1 MEPVTLRAAG
11 PADAASL
18 YRLMCGLAENQ
29 GEAAYLAATPASL
42 AEALAA
48 EPPAFGCLLAERDGR
63 DVGYLTWVRCYGIWR
78 GADYLNLDD
87 LFVDESVRGL
97 GVGAAL
103 MRRLGQL
110 AAGQGIG
117 ARWEVQSDNLG
128 ARRFYARLGADQEDK
143 TIVRWSVAAMRSSD

>member
-29 GEAAYLAATPASL
+29 GEAAWLAATPASL

-48 EPPAFGCLLAERDGR
+48 DPPAFGCLLAERDGR

-103 MRRLGQL
+103 MRRFGQL

-117 ARWEVQSDNLG
+117 ARWEVQSDNRG

>member
-11 PADAASL
+11 PADATSL
-18 YRLMCGLAENQ
+18 YRLMCALAEHQ

-48 EPPAFGCLLAERDGR
+48 DPATVGCLLAERDGR

-78 GADYLNLDD
+78 GGDYLNLDD
-87 LFVDESVRGL
+87 LYVDEAVRGL

-103 MRRLGQL
+103 MRRFGQL
-110 AAGQGIG
+110 AAEQELA
-117 ARWEVQSDNLG
+117 ARWEVKSDNLA
-128 ARRFYARLGADQEDK
+128 ARRFYARLGAEQEGK
-143 TIVRWSVAAMRSSD
+143 TIVRWSVAAMRAFH

>member
-1 MEPVTLRAAG
+1 VTLRTAG

-18 YRLMCGLAENQ
+18 YRLMCGLADNQ
-29 GEAAYLAATPASL
+29 GEAAYLAATPAGL
-42 AEALAA
+42 GDALAA

-97 GVGAAL
+97 GAGAAL
-103 MRRLGQL
+103 MRRFGQVAAEQGL
-110 AAGQGIG
+110 A
-117 ARWEVQSDNLG
+117 ARWEVKSDNLD
-128 ARRFYARLGADQEDK
+128 ARRFYARLGAEQEDK

>member
-18 YRLMCGLAENQ
+18 YRLMCGLADNQ

-42 AEALAA
+42 AAALAA
-48 EPPAFGCLLAERDGR
+48 DPPAFGCLLAERDGR

-97 GVGAAL
+97 GVGEGSD
-103 MRRLGQL
+103 R
-110 AAGQGIG
+110 QGYFAPRVRG
-117 ARWEVQSDNLG
+117 D
-128 ARRFYARLGADQEDK
+128 DQEGDLPPLSHHAN
-143 TIVRWSVAAMRSSD
+143 IV

>member
-18 YRLMCGLAENQ
+18 YRLMCGLADNQ

-42 AEALAA
+42 AAALAA
-48 EPPAFGCLLAERDGR
+48 DPPAFGCLLAERDGR
-63 DVGYLTWVRCYGIWR
+63 AVGYLTWVRCYGIWR

-87 LFVDESVRGL
+87 LFVDESVRSL

-103 MRRLGQL
+103 MRRFGQL
-110 AAGQGIG
+110 AAGQGVG

>member
-42 AEALAA
+42 AKALAT
-48 EPPAFGCLLAERDGR
+48 EPPAFGCFLAGR
-63 DVGYLTWVRCYGIWR
+63 AGQDVGYLTWVRCYGIWR

-87 LFVDESVRGL
+87 LFVDEPVRGL

-103 MRRLGQL
+103 MRRFGQFAAERGL
-110 AAGQGIG
+110 A
-117 ARWEVQSDNLG
+117 ARWEVKSDNLA